1 MAPATCADA
10 DADGT
15 ANDPHDCSGHAN
27 LISASPADIT
37 CAAASCTDAECCTD
51 PPPEWSGVV
60 RGEASLRRWK
70 QSLGEA
76 DLRQIVNDRDCESFM
91 AAVGYDRAGRYD
103 ALRTPLF

>member
-1 MAPATCADA
+1 MLYEDLVLRTDETLATLAAHSGLDA
-10 DADGT
+10 T
-15 ANDPHDCSGHAN
+15 
-27 LISASPADIT
+27 
-37 CAAASCTDAECCTD
+37 
-51 PPPEWSGVV
+51 PPEWSGVV

-103 ALRTPLF
+103 ALRTQLLM